1 MATEKKP
8 ESGATKGPKPQG
20 GAAEKKSSRRQIAAQ
35 TNEKGP
41 EKGPEPRLRAK
52 YKTEAVPKLMEQ
64 FKYKNPMEV
73 PRLVKI
79 VINMGLGRHSEAGT
93 NLKVIENAVNELMAI
108 TGQRPVVTRSKKS
121 IANFKLRAGVPVGT
135 FVTLR
140 AGNMWEFADRLVT
153 LALPRVRDF
162 KGIPPKSFD
171 GRGCYTLG
179 IREHI
184 IFPEIDFDN
193 TDKVKGMNISI
204 ITTAKTDEEGRAL
217 LGALGFPFRA

>member
-1 MATEKKP
+1 MATEKKT
-8 ESGATKGPKPQG
+8 EGVKPKPQG
-20 GAAEKKSSRRQIAAQ
+20 GGAEKKSSRRQIAAQ
-35 TNEKGP
+35 TSDKGP
-41 EKGPEPRLRAK
+41 EKGPEPRMRER
-52 YKTEAVPKLMEQ
+52 YKKEAVQKLMQQ
-64 FKYKNPMEV
+64 FGYKNPNEV
-73 PRLVKI
+73 PRVVKV

-108 TGQRPVVTRSKKS
+108 TGQRPVVARSKKS
-121 IANFKLRAGVPVGT
+121 IANFKLRAGVPVGA

-140 AGNMWEFADRLVT
+140 SHNMWEFLDRLVT
-153 LALPRVRDF
+153 FALPRVRDF

-193 TDKVKGMNISI
+193 TDKIKGMNVSI
-204 ITTAKTDEEGRAL
+204 ATTARTDEEGRAL
-217 LGALGFPFRA
+217 LAALGFPFRT